1 MIRLC
6 LTDFMMGMML
16 MRVRF
21 SMIDYIKIY
30 NSIYQKLATEN
41 FTVTDI
47 LERWMLDKEIAK
59 LRRNQTLRLL
69 ESYIETEVLPA
80 SILMAFNGMNASQIT
95 MLVNQFVAE
104 GSYEIFTSFL
114 IFSNPDIREGAIVA

>member
-1 MIRLC
+1 
-6 LTDFMMGMML
+6 MMGMML

-104 GSYEIFTSFL
+104 GSYETFTSFL
-114 IFSNPDIREGAIVA
+114 IFSTPDIREGAIVA